1 MCSEGNMVLGIICGI
16 TLNISFGSIN
26 IAEIIFIL
34 YSIAYLIKK
43 KKIKIDKNFN
53 TYIIFSLIFIMYTF
67 CYYKLEIV
75 SNENIMK
82 NAIKY
87 TEMLIIT
94 FLAYE
99 QCIYDVDKFLKF
111 FEVFLL
117 TDFVF
122 SYLGHTYKSFSY
134 FIHYSFF
141 ILLMCILLV
150 IYDKNK
156 KVKTLLYI
164 IAFILSIVGHSR
176 SSLIILL
183 ITILY
188 EMYQYILSNKREK
201 SRQLK
206 KVLVITMLL
215 ISALIGLNYFTE
227 NLAIK
232 SASNT
237 ERTLLLNTTIEEI
250 KENFIFG
257 VGPGNFNYYAQNVIG
272 VKLASTELTAHNH
285 FLEIFAEWGILG
297 FIIYMYPLIGF
308 IIKLIKKEKVS
319 LRYKKLYIFYFVFL
333 FFNVLSGDARIKF
346 AIILAIMFYDKYI
359 NGGNDFIEKRNSN
372 IKLQ

>member
-1 MCSEGNMVLGIICGI
+1 MVLGIICGL

-34 YSIAYLIKK
+34 YSIVYLIKK
-43 KKIKIDKNFN
+43 KKIKIDKNFK
-53 TYIIFSLIFIMYTF
+53 TYIIFSIIFIIYTL
-67 CYYKLEIV
+67 CHYKLETV
-75 SNENIMK
+75 SNANIMK

-87 TEMLIIT
+87 SEMLIIT
-94 FLAYE
+94 FFAYE

-111 FEVFLL
+111 FALFLL
-117 TDFVF
+117 TDFVS
-122 SYLGHTYKSFSY
+122 SYFLHTYKSFSY

-141 ILLMCILLV
+141 ILPMYILLV

-156 KVKTLLYI
+156 KVKTALYI

-188 EMYQYILSNKREK
+188 EMYQYILSNKQEK

-227 NLAIK
+227 NLAVK

-359 NGGNDFIEKRNSN
+359 NGGNDLIEKCNSD
-372 IKLQ
+372 IELQ